1 MIVRHSFTP
10 PNNTHLGH
18 VCGPM
23 DEHLR
28 RIEAALQVGIA
39 HRHEQ
44 FKIDGHKA
52 KANRALEV
60 LQAMYEI
67 AARPIAPDTVQLM
80 LAGDSSLAEA
90 ADGSVTQSSV
100 MAPAPAQGGM
110 EALVEVVV
118 PGADPVRMY
127 KDATAD
133 YE

>member
-1 MIVRHSFTP
+1 MQGVGGDPLTVAQASTAIASPSP
-10 PNNTHLGH
+10 PSS
-18 VCGPM
+18 
-23 DEHLR
+23 R
-28 RIEAALQVGIA
+28 RLLQRPTADWTKLASSPAASPSTA
-39 HRHEQ
+39 P
-44 FKIDGHKA
+44 A
-52 KANRALEV
+52 PST
-60 LQAMYEI
+60 
-67 AARPIAPDTVQLM
+67 RPDPVW
-80 LAGDSSLAEA
+80 A